1 MYFRILLNYILG
13 YINIEIEGFFIERF
27 INTCISKNI
36 LLWNM
41 KREKSS
47 ILHANVGIKD
57 FKRIKHICKST
68 KCKAKISK
76 KAGLPFLFNRYR
88 KRKIFFILLALILII
103 IIFSTN
109 FVWNID
115 IISDGE
121 ISREEIMSVLNDNG
135 LTLGK
140 PKNKLNTKNIIDS
153 IRLQRSDIAWIGIKL
168 DGTNA
173 IVEVVSSS
181 KKPDIINQE
190 DYCNIV
196 SDKEGIIT
204 KISAQ
209 NGTALVKEGDLV
221 RNGTILI
228 GGWLEGKFTG
238 TRYVHAIGDIEAKV
252 WYSKREKIYLNQEVQ
267 EQTGNQEKKYS
278 IRINNFQINLY
289 KKLSKFEIYDTIS
302 TSKKL
307 KLFSNFYLPFELT
320 TKVNNEL
327 EIKQIEYTLE
337 EAKQMGVN
345 SISKELEELIQD
357 SQNIVNKQINY
368 YENEGY
374 VEVEVIYE
382 VLEKIGTKEKIIF

>member
-57 FKRIKHICKST
+57 FKKIKHICKST

-88 KRKIFFILLALILII
+88 KRKIFLILLVLILII

-109 FVWNID
+109 FVWNIE

-121 ISREEIMSVLNDNG
+121 ISKEEIMSVLNDNG

-209 NGTALVKEGDLV
+209 NGTAVVKEGDLV

-228 GGWLEGKFTG
+228 SGWLEGKFTG

-278 IRINNFQINLY
+278 IKINNFQINLY

>member
-88 KRKIFFILLALILII
+88 KRKIFLILLVLILII

-121 ISREEIMSVLNDNG
+121 ISKEEIMSVLNDNG
-135 LTLGK
+135 LTVGK

-209 NGTALVKEGDLV
+209 NGTAVVKEGDLV

-278 IRINNFQINLY
+278 IKINNFQINLY

>member
-88 KRKIFFILLALILII
+88 KRKIFLILLVLILII

-109 FVWNID
+109 FIWNIE

-121 ISREEIMSVLNDNG
+121 ISKEEIMSVLNDNG

-252 WYSKREKIYLNQEVQ
+252 WYSKREKIYLNKEVQ